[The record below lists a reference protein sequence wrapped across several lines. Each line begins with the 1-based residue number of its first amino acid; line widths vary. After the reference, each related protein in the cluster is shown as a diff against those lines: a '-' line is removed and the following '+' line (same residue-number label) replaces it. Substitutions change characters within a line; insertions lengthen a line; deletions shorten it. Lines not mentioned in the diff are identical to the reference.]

1 MTSIHEDAG
10 LIPAP
15 AEWVKDLALP
25 QAVAQVTDEA
35 QIHCGRGAGWQL
47 QLQFNPPS
55 PGTSMSYRCGPKKI
69 KKKTKC
75 TIQWHL
81 VTFTTLCNYLYLVLK
96 PFLSPGRKP

>member
-1 MTSIHEDAG
+1 MAQRVKNMTSIHEDAG

-69 KKKTKC
+69 KKKKQSVQFSG
-75 TIQWHL
+75 I
-81 VTFTTLCNYLYLVLK
+81 
-96 PFLSPGRKP
+96 